1 MAKFTDLFHEDCEEV
16 AQKYLDY
23 YDGEQKEWVKQHL
36 KRIRFSAYS
45 SGMLEARF
53 RNIVK
58 MVVDKSGML
67 FNNKPPVL
75 EVYTGDT
82 VSEAESAR
90 LMDLM
95 ESADWIEFF
104 TNLDPVVRMLKT
116 CIVLVGYVPE
126 EDRLTLTLLSQHNAA
141 VSYDEMTKKVN
152 MLVYKTGYTDE
163 GKTYRVWSPELV
175 QDITVLKHSGEE
187 RIDQVVPN
195 PYGIIPMAAFHDTNT
210 PREGFWN
217 DMSEDL
223 IEINDIY
230 NVALSDSEYSAAW
243 AKYETLFTNA
253 TVEGSDE
260 LGIMMPM
267 QVEGEPLPRLRP
279 AIGPSAVGGPGKV
292 IQLDTNGVASPF
304 VEYKGP
310 KPDLAPLDAMVQKWV
325 VDFASDWSVNA
336 NADVNAAD
344 SGFKLVVKEMPNLE
358 LRKKRQRMM
367 EAGFKRL
374 FQVIKVVVGGFS
386 AESQLFASFGAPE
399 LPIDEKA
406 TEEVWS
412 RRIAEK
418 RASRV
423 DYFKAV
429 HGMSEAE
436 ALAKIAA
443 IDAEAPITPN
453 RSGPP
458 VVTTVTV

>member
-1 MAKFTDLFHEDCEEV
+1 MAKFTDLFDEDDMAV
-16 AQKYLDY
+16 AKKALDY
-23 YDGEQKEWVKQHL
+23 YDGEQKEWVEKQL
-36 KRIRFSAYS
+36 KRLRFSAFS
-45 SGMLEARF
+45 SGMLAPRF

-67 FNNKPPVL
+67 FNSKPPVL
-75 EVYTGDT
+75 EVYTGDD
-82 VSEAESAR
+82 VNEAESAS

-116 CIVLVGYVPE
+116 CIVLVGYIPE
-126 EDRLTLTLLSQHNAA
+126 EDRLTLTLLGPHNAG

-152 MLVYKTGYTDE
+152 ILIYKTGHTDE

-175 QDITVLKHSGEE
+175 QDITVLKDSGEE
-187 RIDQVVPN
+187 RIDEVFPN
-195 PYGIIPMAAFHDTNT
+195 PYGAIPMAVFHDTNT

-217 DMSEDL
+217 EIPEDL
-223 IEINDIY
+223 ISVNDIY
-230 NVALSDSEYSAAW
+230 NIALSDSEYSAAW
-243 AKYETLFTNA
+243 SKYETLFTNA

-260 LGIMMPM
+260 AGIMMPM
-267 QVEGEPLPRLRP
+267 QIEGEPLPRLRP
-279 AIGPSAVGGPGKV
+279 TMGPAAIGGPGKV
-292 IQLDTNGVASPF
+292 IQIDTNGVQNPF

-310 KPDLAPLDAMVQKWV
+310 KPNLQPLDAMVQKWV
-325 VDFASDWSVNA
+325 VDFAADWSVNA

-374 FQVIKVVVGGFS
+374 FQVIKKVVQGFS
-386 AESQLFASFGAPE
+386 EQSELFASFGAPA

-406 TEEVWS
+406 EEEVWS

-418 RASRV
+418 RATRV

-429 HGMSEAE
+429 YGMSTEEAE
-436 ALAKIAA
+436 AKVAE
-443 IDAEAPITPN
+443 IDAAAPIVPN
-453 RSGPP
+453 RSGPA
-458 VVTTVTV
+458 VSTTVSI